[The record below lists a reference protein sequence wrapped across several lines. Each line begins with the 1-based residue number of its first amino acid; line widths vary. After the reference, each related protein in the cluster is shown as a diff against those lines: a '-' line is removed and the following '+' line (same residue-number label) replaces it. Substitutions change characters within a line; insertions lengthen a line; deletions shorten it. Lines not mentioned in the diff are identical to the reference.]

1 LHPTK
6 NLIKVFCAFAFNAF
20 WTSLLF
26 WGNLVFAQQICDQP
40 LTEIPLHI
48 QADER
53 GWVFDYQA
61 RLQWQRCAIGQTWV
75 EQQCV
80 GKAEAMTYFQA
91 VRTVTELN
99 RQSLDGFNDWKLP
112 HLKDL
117 AFIAEKHCRNP
128 RVRLEWFPN
137 FPPGVFWSRYT
148 RIVNDFDPHVFTM
161 DFGFSGVSL
170 NHPEESHFVRLV
182 RKLH

>member
-1 LHPTK
+1 
-6 NLIKVFCAFAFNAF
+6 
-20 WTSLLF
+20 
-26 WGNLVFAQQICDQP
+26 LVFADQICDQP
-40 LTEIPLHI
+40 ITEIPLHI
-48 QADER
+48 EADER
-53 GWVFDYQA
+53 GWVFDYRA

-75 EQQCV
+75 KQQCV
-80 GKAEAMTYFQA
+80 GNAEAMTYFQA
-91 VRTVTELN
+91 VSTVTEMN
-99 RQSLDGFNDWKLP
+99 RQSIDGFNDWKLP

-117 AFIAEKHCRNP
+117 AFIAEQHCRNP
-128 RVRLEWFPN
+128 RVRLELFPN

-170 NHPEESHFVRLV
+170 KHPEESHFVRLV

>member
-1 LHPTK
+1 MHPTK
-6 NLIKVFCAFAFNAF
+6 NPIKVFCACSLNAF

-40 LTEIPLHI
+40 FTEIPLHI

-53 GWVFDYQA
+53 GWVFDYRA

-80 GKAEAMTYFQA
+80 GNAVAMTYSQA
-91 VRTVTELN
+91 ISTVTELN
-99 RQSLDGFNDWKLP
+99 RQGIDGFNDWKLP

-117 AFIAEKHCRNP
+117 AFIAEQHCRNP
-128 RVRLEWFPN
+128 RVRLELFPN

-161 DFGFSGVSL
+161 DFGFSGVAL
-170 NHPEESHFVRLV
+170 KHPEESYFVRLV